1 MPVSPRTDSSNSS
14 PYQPVR
20 VQNISDTD
28 HMVTLLKKS
37 STDRH
42 TNRVA
47 EDCEVH
53 DEDEEHTFYSVIP
66 QVGKSSRLT
75 TDGLAAREAQHIL
88 GVNAGASGA
97 LTPVSQHEL
106 KTDPNRRI
114 GAQAADSGIGM
125 VAPHFMNHRVSLEP
139 TIRSNF
145 HQRQSSGKMNRKLI
159 TNDSIKPLPTSFA
172 LQNDGSSF
180 AGSSHRVVE
189 S

>member
-1 MPVSPRTDSSNSS
+1 MVS
-14 PYQPVR
+14 
-20 VQNISDTD
+20 
-28 HMVTLLKKS
+28 LLKKS
-37 STDRH
+37 SPDRQ
-42 TNRVA
+42 TIRVA

-114 GAQAADSGIGM
+114 GAHAADSSLGM

-145 HQRQSSGKMNRKLI
+145 H
-159 TNDSIKPLPTSFA
+159 
-172 LQNDGSSF
+172 
-180 AGSSHRVVE
+180 
-189 S
+189 